1 MKLKTLWWLLPKGA
15 EVVMFVMVWSSYEKI
30 RSIKVGFWLGLVC
43 VGLWTYWNKKASCVA
58 ARNSE
63 AQWLDKCGV
72 DRLSQFIVGKLKSPS
87 ISNFPPIKEVFRIN
101 WLRSL
106 LFLDVLFGDL
116 YRHKI
121 CKEVLL
127 LNSIFA
133 ASVFMKIFHV
143 CQITS
148 SIYVS
153 FSINSNTS
161 VTIRIIDIWEAVITI
176 YLNLAFFNFQ

>member
-1 MKLKTLWWLLPKGA
+1 
-15 EVVMFVMVWSSYEKI
+15 MFVMVWSSCEKI

-106 LFLDVLFGDL
+106 LFSDVLFRDL
-116 YRHKI
+116 YKQKI
-121 CKEVLL
+121 CKKVLS
-127 LNSIFA
+127 LNSILRQA
-133 ASVFMKIFHV
+133 CSWK
-143 CQITS
+143 
-148 SIYVS
+148 S
-153 FSINSNTS
+153 FT
-161 VTIRIIDIWEAVITI
+161 
-176 YLNLAFFNFQ
+176 FFK